1 MSEAVRSAMVTP
13 GPAARLL
20 AWFEMPFSHA
30 FGARSNPFHHLG
42 ALAIYFL
49 YVALVTGLY
58 LFIFYRTSLEGA
70 WRSVEA
76 LTHEQRYA
84 GGIMRSLH
92 RFASDA
98 AVVMIVFHLLRELVR
113 GRMTGPR
120 WFSWLT
126 AMPLIWIVIVFGVTG
141 YWMVWDELAQYIAIG
156 SARAFDWL
164 PIFTEPMSRNF
175 LDNASVS
182 DRMFTLIA
190 FLHLVGL
197 PIICVLSIWFHL
209 LRVRYPRINPPRRL
223 MAGSLA
229 ALLILA
235 LIFPVTSHPPADLDR
250 PVGALVIDWFY
261 LAGFPL
267 QSLTSESFLWAL
279 SGGGTLLLSAL
290 PWVVPRRREPAA
302 QVYLPDCSG
311 CTFCAADCP
320 YGAIDMVPRS
330 DGRNFELEALVD
342 ESLCVSCGICV
353 GSCPSSSPFRQR
365 EPLTTGIE
373 LPQYT
378 IDALRTALDRGRGS
392 DGDAIV
398 AFGCDY
404 AVRVE
409 NFDSETVHTVPVPC
423 IGFVPPA
430 AIDYAL
436 RSVGYQGVVLSGCED
451 CDCYHRLGNQWTTER
466 VSRDRQPG
474 LRSRVDRDR
483 LLSLWLKPGDV
494 GAFRGKLGDF
504 GSRLGIDVDGAK
516 PPDGGEAA
524 QCS

>member
-1 MSEAVRSAMVTP
+1 MSGAFVPAVAGP

-20 AWFEMPFSHA
+20 ARLELPFSRA
-30 FGARSNPFHHLG
+30 FGARANPFHHLG

-58 LFIFYRTSLEGA
+58 LFVFYRTSIEGA
-70 WRSVEA
+70 WQSVES
-76 LTHEQRYA
+76 LSRDQRYA

-98 AVVMIVFHLLRELVR
+98 AVVMMVLHLLRELVR

-126 AMPLIWIVIVFGVTG
+126 AMPLVWIIIAFGVTG
-141 YWMVWDELAQYIAIG
+141 YWMVWDELAQYVAIG
-156 SARAFDWL
+156 SARMLDWL

-197 PIICVLSIWFHL
+197 PIVCVLSIWFHL
-209 LRVRYPRINPPRRL
+209 LRVRFPRINPPRRL

-229 ALLILA
+229 AMLVLA
-235 LIFPVTSHPPADLDR
+235 LVFPVTSHPPADLDR
-250 PVGALVIDWFY
+250 PVGVLAIDWFY

-267 QSLTSESFLWAL
+267 QSMTSESVLWAL
-279 SGGGTLLLSAL
+279 SGGGTLLVSAL
-290 PWVVPRRREPAA
+290 PWVVPRRRQPAA
-302 QVYLPDCSG
+302 RVYLPDCSG
-311 CTFCAADCP
+311 CSFCAEDCP
-320 YGAIDMVPRS
+320 YGAIDMLPRS
-330 DGRNFELEALVD
+330 DGRNFELEAKVD
-342 ESLCVSCGICV
+342 ESLCVSCGICT
-353 GSCPSSSPFRQR
+353 GACPSSSPFRQR

-373 LPQYT
+373 LPQYP
-378 IDALRTALDRGRGS
+378 IDALRAALDRGREAGHE
-392 DGDAIV
+392 AVVVI
-398 AFGCDY
+398 GCDY
-404 AVRVE
+404 SVPVRE
-409 NFDSETVHTVPVPC
+409 FDSESVHTLAVPC

-436 RSVGYQGVVLSGCED
+436 RSAGYRGVLLSGCES
-451 CDCYHRLGNQWTTER
+451 CDCHHRLGDRWTEER
-466 VSRDRQPG
+466 LARSRQPG

-483 LLSLWLKPGDV
+483 LLALWLKPVDV
-494 GAFRGKLGDF
+494 AEFRR
-504 GSRLGIDVDGAK
+504 RLEGFRR
-516 PPDGGEAA
+516 GEV
-524 QCS
+524 SP